1 MNNLLQVGKLYKLTN
16 SDSVFLVISDTNQK
30 VEFVFIKYGNGY
42 VPEIFIDRCFKEGA
56 TWPDTWERLRKLIVP
71 L

>member
-30 VEFVFIKYGNGY
+30 VEFVF
-42 VPEIFIDRCFKEGA
+42 R
-56 TWPDTWERLRKLIVP
+56 IVAP
-71 L
+71 TTPPSVITPSSQQQLLHIQNVDVV